1 MWAVGAAGC
10 YLPRQHA
17 TRQAIVRITATAVQL
32 MSIAH
37 LSRSAPSQGD
47 HLPLALRSPS
57 AGMLATPIAAAQHQH
72 RR

>member
-47 HLPLALRSPS
+47 HLPLRSPS